1 MRRSRGDTMAKIY
14 LICGKIG
21 SGKTYY
27 AKELLEDG
35 RTVALS
41 CDDFTKTVFDNDLG
55 ERHDAIMSNIRTYFL
70 QKAVE
75 ICSCGV
81 NVVLDWGFWT
91 RAERT
96 EITEFLNNSQV
107 LFEWHYMD
115 ITDEKL
121 RENITVRNQSLTYS
135 ADCSDYYVDNGLLEK
150 CLSQFEEPEPSE
162 VDVWHKD
169 RK

>member
-1 MRRSRGDTMAKIY
+1 MAKIY

-27 AKELLEDG
+27 ARELLEDV

-41 CDDFTKTVFDNDLG
+41 CDEFTKAVFDNELG
-55 ERHDAIMSNIRTYFL
+55 GRHDAIMSNIRTYFL

-75 ICSCGV
+75 ICTCGV

-91 RAERT
+91 RIERA
-96 EITEFLNNSQV
+96 EITEFLNKSQV

-115 ITDEKL
+115 ISDERL

-135 ADCSDYYVDNGLLEK
+135 ADSSDYYVDNGLLEK